1 MKLDNLPSTKNRLQK
16 SKRLGCG
23 KGSGHGKTS
32 SRGNKGGNARSGYST
47 PKNFSGIP
55 WYRKFPKRGFNN
67 SNFKQYFNTVNL
79 GVLEMALPAD
89 FSAVVDENVLL
100 ELGFVKDV
108 TLPTKI
114 LGNGEWKRN
123 LTFSIKH
130 ITSGAKAKIE
140 AAGGKIIEEA
150 E

>member
-1 MKLDNLPSTKNRLQK
+1 MKLDNLPSTKNRLLK

-67 SNFKQYFNTVNL
+67 SNFKLYYNTINL
-79 GVLEMALPAD
+79 GLLDTLLPVD
-89 FSAVVDENVLL
+89 FAEVVDENVLMEYGL
-100 ELGFVKDV
+100 IKDV
-108 TLPTKI
+108 TLPVKL
-114 LGNGEWKRN
+114 LGNGEWKRS
-123 LTFSIKH
+123 LSFKIGK
-130 ITSGAKAKIE
+130 ITAGAKAKIE
-140 AAGGKIIEEA
+140 AAGGKIIEA
-150 E
+150 